1 MRLNIEYASSLT
13 QIMAI
18 GMDGNSGRR
27 ANARTELNPRNVPPS
42 DLRFPKRR
50 SRLLTKTSNSVS
62 NPTIQAGA
70 LLPPRSVP
78 IISSCVKPG
87 AVPFAPSALHRKDK
101 CSFSQA
107 SDSAWAAT
115 ESRPSREAMPK
126 AIPLLDR
133 AAPSHQHTQH
143 RSVLAAG
150 ESCAI
155 VQRSKCYRGEE
166 N

>member
-1 MRLNIEYASSLT
+1 MRLNIEYAASLT
-13 QIMAI
+13 QMMAI

-27 ANARTELNPRNVPPS
+27 ANARTELNRRNAPPS
-42 DLRFPKRR
+42 ALRFPNRR

-62 NPTIQAGA
+62 NPIIQAGA

-87 AVPFAPSALHRKDK
+87 AMSLAPWALHRKDK
-101 CSFSQA
+101 CSFSQVN
-107 SDSAWAAT
+107 DSAWAAT
-115 ESRPSREAMPK
+115 ESRPSGEPMPEAI
-126 AIPLLDR
+126 ALHDR
-133 AAPSHQHTQH
+133 AAPSYQHTQH

-155 VQRSKCYRGEE
+155 LQRSKRYRGEE
-166 N
+166 D